1 MMPHEL
7 EGKQQ
12 DTPLKLQP
20 RWKKAP
26 NFNAHNLKIIQHNP
40 KLTSWNINYQQVTPN
55 WPNIVTLPLW

>member
-12 DTPLKLQP
+12 DTPKLQL

-26 NFNAHNLKIIQHNP
+26 NFNAHNLKIIQQNP
-40 KLTSWNINYQQVTPN
+40 KLTS
-55 WPNIVTLPLW
+55 

>member
-1 MMPHEL
+1 MIPLEL

-12 DTPLKLQP
+12 YTPLKLQP

-40 KLTSWNINYQQVTPN
+40 KLTS
-55 WPNIVTLPLW
+55 